1 MGAALPGAWSHSGE
15 RKSLPTFAGLF
26 GAARPRNESLS
37 EASQSLEG
45 AFSALLFTRCVCLP
59 AGGGGAG
66 AAARRGRGAHA
77 AAERRGGAPPGTLR
91 RERAGAGA
99 RRGPAGAP
107 ACSLPLRAFIY
118 DAKRF
123 FLLGFGKQRTRS
135 WCVHHTAMPKL
146 RIVRLG
152 FGTARQKRVLERW
165 TNPKPLQ
172 PIWDRAAI

>member
-1 MGAALPGAWSHSGE
+1 VGAALPGAWSHSGE

-99 RRGPAGAP
+99 RRGPAGAHGGRRRP
-107 ACSLPLRAFIY
+107 PRAGRARCAPIERQRESETEADRGRESTASLRYPVRVPERFSLTLRRA
-118 DAKRF
+118 A
-123 FLLGFGKQRTRS
+123 LTQASGS
-135 WCVHHTAMPKL
+135 PP
-146 RIVRLG
+146 
-152 FGTARQKRVLERW
+152 TAR
-165 TNPKPLQ
+165 
-172 PIWDRAAI
+172 